1 MKAIAALKA
10 KKPAEISC
18 VDIPMPPIGDYECLV
33 RVYACGLC
41 SSTDLKIAHG
51 EHPYNPALTYT
62 YPCILGHEA
71 AGEIVE
77 TGRKVRYLKRG
88 QRLISPL
95 TVVPGCGYLMAYG
108 GMTEYSVAADYRA
121 MKEDG
126 VDAPVLRSVAGECDF
141 LTQVIPDDIAYT
153 DAAMILTFKENYSAI
168 KNFEI
173 TEGMDILI
181 FGDGAVSMGISLFLR
196 TFKVNSVI
204 VAGHHDDRLERIGG
218 VSKPDLLV
226 NSRTA
231 GIGEL
236 LGNRRFDRVIDAAGS
251 IEIIKQGAGLL
262 KPGGRVC
269 LYGTLPKGKSALD
282 LYDIPNNIGIQT
294 LSYPYQEHRVKDE
307 IIAFMRQ
314 GLVKA
319 GDFYS
324 HVLPAEQAKEAFR
337 MVEMREAFKV
347 ILTF

>member
-1 MKAIAALKA
+1 MKAIAALEA
-10 KKPAEISC
+10 QKPAKIAC
-18 VDIPMPPIGDYECLV
+18 VDIPKPPTGDYECLV

-71 AGEIVE
+71 AGEIIE
-77 TGRKVRYLKRG
+77 TGSKVRYFKKG
-88 QRLISPL
+88 QRVISPL
-95 TVVPGCGYLMAYG
+95 TVVPDCGYLMAYG

-126 VDAPVLRSVAGECDF
+126 VDAPILHTAAEECDF
-141 LTQVIPDDIAYT
+141 WTQVIPDDIDYT
-153 DAAMILTFKENYSAI
+153 DATLILTFKENYSAI
-168 KNFEI
+168 KNFGI

-181 FGDGAVSMGISLFLR
+181 FGDGAISMGISLFLR
-196 TFKVNSVI
+196 TFKVNSVV
-204 VAGHHDDRLERIGG
+204 VAGHHDERLEMIRR

-231 GIGEL
+231 DIREV
-236 LGNRRFDRVIDAAGS
+236 LGDRRFDRVIDAAGS
-251 IEIIKQGAGLL
+251 IDIVKEGARLLKQGG
-262 KPGGRVC
+262 KVC
-269 LYGTLPKGKSALD
+269 LYGTIPKGKSTMD
-282 LYDIPNNIGIQT
+282 LYDFPNTTGVQI
-294 LSYPYQEHRVKDE
+294 LSFPYQEHRVKDE

-314 GLVKA
+314 GLIKVT
-319 GDFYS
+319 DFYS
-324 HVLPAEQAKEAFR
+324 HVLPAEEAAEAFR
-337 MVEMREAFKV
+337 LIETREAFKV